1 MMTNTSTDHAP
12 TPARPSSS
20 GASVLRP
27 LAYHR
32 LLLSPAQGTRWWRP
46 LAVVGATVGLYLA
59 FVLPL
64 LILTVVA
71 MEGTFGDRWIPT
83 PELSDPS
90 KPADMVVGLGM
101 IALMVPAAAL
111 GMRWAGRAPGIL
123 HSVRRRVRWELLL
136 RAAVVLLPLYA
147 LVNTAQFLVA
157 PPADLAWPTVN
168 AHTLLLYVLFVLL
181 VPLQCAGEEYVFRGL
196 PLQVFGTWL
205 RSPLW
210 GILIPVPLFVLAH
223 GYDWVGQID
232 IAVFAVCMGAL
243 TWKSG
248 GLECAIVL
256 HTANNLTL
264 FLLTTFSASST
275 LEQGAVDPI
284 LLLISLPVTLGS
296 TAWLWWWVSRRYGVR
311 ALEPVVEVARRGATF
326 E

>member
-1 MMTNTSTDHAP
+1 MP
-12 TPARPSSS
+12 TPLAAAIPSPPQ
-20 GASVLRP
+20 GVWYVGPVALR
-27 LAYHR
+27 AY
-32 LLLSPAQGTRWWRP
+32 AIFIIIG
-46 LAVVGATVGLYLA
+46 
-59 FVLPL
+59 
-64 LILTVVA
+64 IVVA
-71 MEGTFGDRWIPT
+71 VWWGNKRF
-83 PELSDPS
+83 
-90 KPADMVVGLGM
+90 VGRG
-101 IALMVPAAAL
+101 
-111 GMRWAGRAPGIL
+111 GRPG
-123 HSVRRRVRWELLL
+123 RV
-136 RAAVVLLPLYA
+136 
-147 LVNTAQFLVA
+147 T
-157 PPADLAWPTVN
+157 
-168 AHTLLLYVLFVLL
+168 
-181 VPLQCAGEEYVFRGL
+181 
-196 PLQVFGTWL
+196 
-205 RSPLW
+205 
-210 GILIPVPLFVLAH
+210 
-223 GYDWVGQID
+223 D

>member
-1 MMTNTSTDHAP
+1 M
-12 TPARPSSS
+12 
-20 GASVLRP
+20 
-27 LAYHR
+27 
-32 LLLSPAQGTRWWRP
+32 
-46 LAVVGATVGLYLA
+46 
-59 FVLPL
+59 
-64 LILTVVA
+64 
-71 MEGTFGDRWIPT
+71 
-83 PELSDPS
+83 
-90 KPADMVVGLGM
+90 
-101 IALMVPAAAL
+101 AAL
-111 GMRWAGRAPGIL
+111 A
-123 HSVRRRVRWELLL
+123 
-136 RAAVVLLPLYA
+136 
-147 LVNTAQFLVA
+147 
-157 PPADLAWPTVN
+157 
-168 AHTLLLYVLFVLL
+168 
-181 VPLQCAGEEYVFRGL
+181 
-196 PLQVFGTWL
+196 
-205 RSPLW
+205 LW